1 MFPQKCLQ
9 MRGGARCIL
18 YRRIEAVCRGQV
30 AAVRVSEG
38 ETNMYESMNITTQA
52 RVFLCPNC
60 KETIDTSAQQCR
72 FCHAAIDAQAAEAAA
87 EVMAKV
93 NQACSDASYLKV
105 MAVAVLVAFALSFA
119 PIVGFLGYWGLIFL
133 LFAVPVMLVRWWV
146 KFRSVQTNES
156 DFSRARGTVIAIS
169 VPGVILPFIGL
180 FMLIGML
187 VRSFGH

>member
-1 MFPQKCLQ
+1 
-9 MRGGARCIL
+9 MRGGAGCIL
-18 YRRIEAVCRGQV
+18 YRRIEAVCPGR
-30 AAVRVSEG
+30 AAAARVLKGDPELFESMGIHTQVRVF
-38 ETNMYESMNITTQA
+38 Q
-52 RVFLCPNC
+52 CPNC

-105 MAVAVLVAFALSFA
+105 MAIAILVAFALSFA
-119 PIVGFLGYWGLIFL
+119 PFVGFLGYWGLIFL

-146 KFRSVQTNES
+146 KFGSIQTNES
-156 DFSRARGTVIAIS
+156 DFSRARGIVIALS

-180 FMLIGML
+180 FLLFGML